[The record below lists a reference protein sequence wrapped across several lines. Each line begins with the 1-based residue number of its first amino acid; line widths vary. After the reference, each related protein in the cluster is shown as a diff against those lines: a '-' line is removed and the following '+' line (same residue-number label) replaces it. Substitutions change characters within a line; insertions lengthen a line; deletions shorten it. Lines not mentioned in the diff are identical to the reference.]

1 MVTEPSCRSRAGRP
15 SPATPYWKLH
25 DRSESNWVSWRVTCS
40 ISAGAEPPAA
50 TACAALLI
58 PSR

>member
-1 MVTEPSCRSRAGRP
+1 VTEPSCSIRAGRP
-15 SPATPYWKLH
+15 IPATPYWKMH
-25 DRSESNWVSWRVTCS
+25 DRSESNAVSWRVTCS
-40 ISAGAEPPAA
+40 ISAGVEPPAA